1 MLVWSFEKMWPA
13 YCKIVYVTNK
23 NWRKCI
29 SILTKRYAYAYVS
42 IFCQFFFYA
51 AIIKFGNSE
60 DIARLVYIL
69 INTISMYLYIKA
81 LITDINYHGIY

>member
-1 MLVWSFEKMWPA
+1 MWLA
-13 YCKIVYVTNK
+13 YCRIEYVTNK
-23 NWRKCI
+23 TGEMYVYYNKALCLCFCI
-29 SILTKRYAYAYVS
+29 NFLPI
-42 IFCQFFFYA
+42 FFYA

-69 INTISMYLYIKA
+69 INMISMYLYIKA

>member
-1 MLVWSFEKMWPA
+1 M
-13 YCKIVYVTNK
+13 
-23 NWRKCI
+23 
-29 SILTKRYAYAYVS
+29 SIITKRYAYAFVS
-42 IFCQFFFYA
+42 IFCQLFLYA

-60 DIARLVYIL
+60 DIARIVYIL